1 MGSTTPIFIPARL
14 QSLAATA
21 SLLERLER
29 QPLRASATQ
38 YRDVARLLDSLLT
51 EAAPGAELDALLGA
65 SPALA
70 ELYEN
75 QHYAQAG
82 LCRSP
87 LEAGLK
93 AELVAAA
100 TQRRAARMA
109 A

>member
-1 MGSTTPIFIPARL
+1 MVPAARP
-14 QSLAATA
+14 
-21 SLLERLER
+21 RR